1 MTPQE
6 TSPLENLR
14 RAVEQ
19 HRADEL
25 DRKLGPVATA
35 LVTEAFRR
43 QASERGTLKLDAKES
58 LRT

>member
-1 MTPQE
+1 MTPQK

-14 RAVEQ
+14 RAVER

-35 LVTEAFRR
+35 LVAEAFRR
-43 QASERGTLKLDAKES
+43 QEEIA
-58 LRT
+58 RTPLEAPTRS